1 MQARKLKEI
10 LNTTY
15 TIQETED
22 KICISSYYVTDLISI
37 NKKTLAL
44 NYALDTFHE
53 GRNALKSEELEK
65 IWDKLAEMIKDNT
78 IRDIIN
84 NNDSIDGM
92 KKFYYFDH
100 NNREIIESY
109 TDEYGWPNVDYSGK
123 LIYDNNC
130 FTNKQD
136 AVKYGIECLL
146 TDIKYANQNI
156 QTELENFNKR
166 LNMYTTTIKNSQE
179 ALEKLQNIGK

>member
-1 MQARKLKEI
+1 
-10 LNTTY
+10 
-15 TIQETED
+15 
-22 KICISSYYVTDLISI
+22 
-37 NKKTLAL
+37 
-44 NYALDTFHE
+44 
-53 GRNALKSEELEK
+53 
-65 IWDKLAEMIKDNT
+65 MIKDNT
-78 IRDIIN
+78 IRDIID

-109 TDEYGWPNVDYSGK
+109 TDEYGWPNVDYTGK

-156 QTELENFNKR
+156 QIELENFNNR
-166 LNMYTTTIKNSQE
+166 LNKYTTTIKNSQE

>member
-53 GRNALKSEELEK
+53 GINALKSEELEK
-65 IWDKLAEMIKDNT
+65 IWDKLTEMIKDNT

-100 NNREIIESY
+100 NSREIIESY
-109 TDEYGWPNVDYSGK
+109 TDKYSWPNVDYTGK

-146 TDIKYANQNI
+146 IDIKYANQNI
-156 QTELENFNKR
+156 QTELENFNNR
-166 LNMYTTTIKNSQE
+166 LNRYTTTIKNSQE